1 VNVTLDPAAPAS
13 GPRRRLRH
21 APAAGGCHTGP
32 MPREQRLVFGEV
44 AETYDRHRPS
54 YPDRLVD
61 DLIEQARLDGGR
73 AVLEVGAGTGK
84 ATTMFAARGI
94 PVVGVEPSAEMAA
107 VARRNLAT
115 YPHVA
120 IERGDFETWDPAGR
134 TFPLVFSAQAW
145 HWISPAVGYERAA
158 SLLEPGGL
166 LAAFWNRPMWRGA
179 DARDALVRAYEE
191 AGIEPASDDP
201 NHPANPFP
209 AHDAHWSEEIG
220 AASGLTDADIR
231 HYDWTHE
238 YSAQGYVALLSTHS
252 PVRIM
257 DEDRRDA
264 LLDAVGRA
272 IDGQGGTLTVPLTAR
287 LCLARRAD

>member
-1 VNVTLDPAAPAS
+1 
-13 GPRRRLRH
+13 
-21 APAAGGCHTGP
+21 

-61 DLIEQARLDGGR
+61 DLIEQARLDGRR

-107 VARRNLAT
+107 VARRNLAA
-115 YPHVA
+115 YPDVA

-134 TFPLVFSAQAW
+134 TFPLVFAAQAW

-166 LAAFWNRPMWRGA
+166 LAAFWNRPMWQGA
-179 DARDALVRAYEE
+179 NARDALVRAYEE
-191 AGIEPASDDP
+191 AGVEPASDDP

-209 AHDAHWSEEIG
+209 AHDAHWTEEI
-220 AASGLTDADIR
+220 AAAGGLTDAGIR
-231 HYDWTHE
+231 HYDWTHA

-257 DEDRRDA
+257 DEARRAA

-272 IDGQGGTLTVPLTAR
+272 IDGQGGTLMVPLTAR

>member
-1 VNVTLDPAAPAS
+1 
-13 GPRRRLRH
+13 
-21 APAAGGCHTGP
+21 

-44 AETYDRHRPS
+44 AETYDRCRPS

-61 DLIEQARLDGGR
+61 DLIERVGLDGRR
-73 AVLEVGAGTGK
+73 AALEVGAGTGK
-84 ATTMFAARGI
+84 ATIMFVARGI

-115 YPHVA
+115 HPHVA
-120 IERGDFETWDPAGR
+120 IERGDFETWDRAGR

-158 SLLEPGGL
+158 SVLEPGGL
-166 LAAFWNRPMWRGA
+166 LAAFWNRPLWHRA

-191 AGIEPASDDP
+191 AGVEPASDDP

-209 AHDAHWSEEIG
+209 AHDAHWSDEIA
-220 AASGLTDADIR
+220 AASGLTDPDIR
-231 HYDWTHE
+231 HYDWTRE
-238 YSAQGYVALLSTHS
+238 YSAEGYVALLSTHS
-252 PVRIM
+252 PVRMM
-257 DEDRRDA
+257 DADGRDA

-272 IDGQGGTLTVPLTAR
+272 IDGQGGTLTVPLTTR

>member
-1 VNVTLDPAAPAS
+1 
-13 GPRRRLRH
+13 
-21 APAAGGCHTGP
+21 

-54 YPDRLVD
+54 YPDRLID
-61 DLIEQARLDGGR
+61 DLIGLARLHDRR
-73 AVLEVGAGTGK
+73 AALEVGAGTGK

-107 VARRNLAT
+107 VARRNLAA
-115 YPHVA
+115 YPRVA

-145 HWISPAVGYERAA
+145 HWISPAIGYERAA
-158 SLLEPGGL
+158 SVLEPGGL
-166 LAAFWNRPMWRGA
+166 LAAFWNRPMWQRA

-191 AGIEPASDDP
+191 AGVKPASDDP

-209 AHDAHWSEEIG
+209 AHDAHWSEAI
-220 AASGLTDADIR
+220 AASSELTDTDIC

-238 YSAQGYVALLSTHS
+238 YSAEGYTALLSTHS

-272 IDGQGGTLTVPLTAR
+272 IEGQGGTLTVPLTAR